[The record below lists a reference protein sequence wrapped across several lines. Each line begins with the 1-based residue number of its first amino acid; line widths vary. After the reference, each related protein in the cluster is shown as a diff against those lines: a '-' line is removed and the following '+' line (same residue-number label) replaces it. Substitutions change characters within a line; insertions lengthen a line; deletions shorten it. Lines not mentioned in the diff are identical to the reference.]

1 MAKWALLTNH
11 ALVLLHVAEHPNSTL
26 REIAHEVG
34 ITERATHSILRALDD
49 DRIISRRKDGRRNQY
64 RVDLRAV
71 MEYQRK
77 MPYTVERIVTWM
89 ANLAR
94 QLEGEDS
101 ESPGPELGSPEA
113 NPDDDGPPDDD
124 DSRGAGSL

>member
-1 MAKWALLTNH
+1 MAKWGLLTNH

-34 ITERATHSILRALDD
+34 ITERATHSILRALED
-49 DRIISRRKDGRRNQY
+49 DRIISRRKEGRRNQY

-77 MPYTVERIVTWM
+77 MPYTVERIVTQM

-94 QLEGEDS
+94 RLQGEDS
-101 ESPGPELGSPEA
+101 GSPSGDLGPA
-113 NPDDDGPPDDD
+113 DAGSDDEDPPDEDPRD
-124 DSRGAGSL
+124 PGSL

>member
-1 MAKWALLTNH
+1 VPRWGLLTNH

-34 ITERATHSILRALDD
+34 ITERATHSILRALEDE
-49 DRIISRRKDGRRNQY
+49 RIISRRKDGRRNQY

-77 MPYTVERIVTWM
+77 MPYTVERIVTQM

-94 QLEGEDS
+94 RLQGEDS
-101 ESPGPELGSPEA
+101 ESPDSDRGSPNA
-113 NPDDDGPPDDD
+113 NSGEEGRPD
-124 DSRGAGSL
+124 